1 MTTKEIINHP
11 VSLVAF
17 GAVFAVGAF
26 LIPHFWKLV
35 IITLSA
41 IVMIVALWHLFHNK
55 NITTLGNMEWK
66 ALLIFEIIGIGAIL
80 YFAKD
85 YLFTFE

>member
-1 MTTKEIINHP
+1 MTIKGIINHLGGH
-11 VSLVAF
+11 VTIGILFVL
-17 GAVFAVGAF
+17 GAF
-26 LIPHFWKLV
+26 LIPHFWKVV
-35 IITLSA
+35 IISLCT
-41 IVMIVALWHLFHNK
+41 IVMITAFWHLFHNK
-55 NITTLGNMEWK
+55 NITTLGDTEWK

>member
-1 MTTKEIINHP
+1 MTVKGIINHP
-11 VSLVAF
+11 GGHVAIGILF
-17 GAVFAVGAF
+17 VLGAF
-26 LIPHFWKLV
+26 LIPHFWKIV
-35 IITLSA
+35 IIAVCA

-55 NITTLGNMEWK
+55 NITTLGDTEWK
-66 ALLIFEIIGIGAIL
+66 VLLIFEIIGIGAIL